1 MIHFS
6 EIAFKIFVWVLEIC
20 GNEDILYLSTE
31 REQALTV
38 KTRYIIYCKV
48 DGTRIMQGLIMIEKA

>member
-38 KTRYIIYCKV
+38 R
-48 DGTRIMQGLIMIEKA
+48 QGILYTGKLMAQG